1 MNHIYPA
8 PFYNFILDHPLYH
21 HTTLDF
27 KLKNYYAFS
36 IDENHCKYIQNF
48 YPHIKAVYQVAL
60 GAENVISLENLQE
73 KKKSILIMGTYRN
86 PDIYMKQIYN
96 MNSIFF
102 IAQSFYSTG
111 VRIAAQPP
119 PLAIVTL
126 IESPFET
133 ITSSVLKSDA

>member
-1 MNHIYPA
+1 M
-8 PFYNFILDHPLYH
+8 
-21 HTTLDF
+21 
-27 KLKNYYAFS
+27 
-36 IDENHCKYIQNF
+36 Q
-48 YPHIKAVYQVAL
+48 QV
-60 GAENVISLENLQE
+60 
-73 KKKSILIMGTYRN
+73 
-86 PDIYMKQIYN
+86 YN

-102 IAQSFYSTG
+102 IAQSFYSIG

>member
-1 MNHIYPA
+1 MIMASFRYTISKKDNSVIGFNDGICCA
-8 PFYNFILDHPLYH
+8 LTGNN
-21 HTTLDF
+21 
-27 KLKNYYAFS
+27 KM
-36 IDENHCKYIQNF
+36 Q
-48 YPHIKAVYQVAL
+48 QV
-60 GAENVISLENLQE
+60 
-73 KKKSILIMGTYRN
+73 
-86 PDIYMKQIYN
+86 YN

-102 IAQSFYSTG
+102 IAQSFYSIG